1 MSRFDQG
8 LSRERDRR
16 ITGCCECVS
25 YAQRVALDTVQQ
37 VKLERSDN
45 VRLWNSELPRETN
58 QDPPHP
64 PAHSE
69 AVKASTAERRR
80 RGEV

>member
-16 ITGCCECVS
+16 ITGCCECVF
-25 YAQRVALDTVQQ
+25 LDTVQQ